1 MIAIPFWWWKFTEL
15 IAVSLKV
22 MGSRKEN
29 TLKGRASKNLLGVGF
44 RTAYILVQ
52 VLLYKQHQPFQNEK
66 AIKE

>member
-52 VLLYKQHQPFQNEK
+52 VLL
-66 AIKE
+66 